1 MAILAAKDASP
12 EVRLYLQDPP
22 TEAEIRTVLAKLGKT
37 AAQIVRRGEKGF
49 EDGDDA
55 HLIALMAANPV
66 LIERPIVI
74 VGNDAVIGRPPE
86 NALDLFD

>member
-1 MAILAAKDASP
+1 MTVIWHNPRCSKSRQTLAILAAK
-12 EVRLYLQDPP
+12 EVRS
-22 TEAEIRTVLAKLGKT
+22 VLAKLGKT
-37 AAQIVRRGEKGF
+37 ATQIVRRGEKGF
-49 EDGDDA
+49 KDGDDA